1 MAMALAQ
8 RLEAR
13 AREDD
18 IDGAKIAFASLEQEM
33 HNLHASLASTREAL
47 LCAS

>member
-1 MAMALAQ
+1 MALAQ

-13 AREDD
+13 AREGD

-47 LCAS
+47 QCAS